1 MDRGRDLGRFVFAAA
16 FAAVGLIH
24 FLSPR
29 VFVEHLPADLP
40 GRLPMVYAT
49 GALELLLAAA
59 VVLAPPG
66 QRRRVGLITAAYLV
80 AVFPANIYVAVAGVP
95 VYPAPWLAWAR
106 LPLQP
111 LFVWWAIRSTSP
123 HA

>member
-1 MDRGRDLGRFVFAAA
+1 MDRDRDLGRFVFAAA

-29 VFVEHLPADLP
+29 VFVDHLPADIP
-40 GRLPMVYAT
+40 GRLPIVYAT

-66 QRRRVGLITAAYLV
+66 QRRRVGLITATYLV
-80 AVFPANIYVAVAGVP
+80 AVFPANIYVALAGVP

-111 LFVWWAIRSTSP
+111 LFIWWAIRSTSP

>member
-1 MDRGRDLGRFVFAAA
+1 MERRDVARAAFAAA
-16 FAAVGLIH
+16 FAAIGLTH

-29 VFVEHLPADLP
+29 VFVDHLPADIP
-40 GRLPMVYAT
+40 GRLPIVYAT
-49 GALELLLAAA
+49 GALEILLAAA

-66 QRRRVGLITAAYLV
+66 QRRRVGLLTAAYLV
-80 AVFPANIYVAVAGVP
+80 AVFPANIYVALTGVP